1 DLVAEAATAI
11 GDVRG
16 TAAYRRHSLA
26 VMARRTLA
34 WAWRDYQEEHR
45 RCALPA
51 PSTALPR
58 SPTTCGRAS
67 RCCTCCASGS
77 ASRARRTPANR
88 ASAGPA
94 RCTWTGWWSARAWS
108 RRGGGRGGAGARR
121 EGRAVRTVDGLT
133 GGGALDAVQQAFLDT
148 GAVQCGFC
156 TPGLVVAAD
165 DLLRRVPRP
174 ADAEIRE
181 ALAGNLCRCTGYE
194 KILDAVR
201 LAAE

>member
-1 DLVAEAATAI
+1 DLVAEAATPI
-11 GDVRG
+11 DDVRG

-77 ASRARRTPANR
+77 APPARRTPANQ
-88 ASAGPA
+88 AGAGPA
-94 RCTWTGWWSARAWS
+94 RGTLARGGAARAWA
-108 RRGGGRGGAGARR
+108 RRGGGP
-121 EGRAVRTVDGLT
+121 GRAG
-133 GGGALDAVQQAFLDT
+133 
-148 GAVQCGFC
+148 
-156 TPGLVVAAD
+156 
-165 DLLRRVPRP
+165 
-174 ADAEIRE
+174 
-181 ALAGNLCRCTGYE
+181 
-194 KILDAVR
+194 
-201 LAAE
+201 